1 MQHVKVYES
10 FSEEKTYSFE
20 ELSPEAQ
27 AKAIEDHRDIN
38 VEDQDWHEGVID
50 ECKVDLEDDG
60 FQDVEIMYSGFWSQG
75 DGASFT
81 GWIPSDNMWRFVNEI
96 LGFKYPPVVL
106 DCLTIQVER
115 NQSRYYHENSVDVE
129 VDYDSREDVI
139 EDFPL
144 GMEVPFTYRL
154 PDIVEEV
161 DKKAAEW
168 VKSRCREIYNKLE
181 EEYEAQVV
189 DEAVKD
195 TLLANDYEY
204 DEEGNII

>member
-27 AKAIEDHRDIN
+27 AKAIEANRDIN
-38 VEDQDWHEGVID
+38 VDDRDWHETVID
-50 ECKVDLEDDG
+50 ECKEDLEADG
-60 FQDVEIMYSGFWSQG
+60 FRNVEIGFTGFWSQG

-81 GWIPSDNMWRFVNEI
+81 GWVHSDSMWRFVNEV
-96 LGFKYPPVVL
+96 LGFKLPAVVL

-129 VDYDSREDVI
+129 VDYDSTEDVI
-139 EDFPL
+139 EDFPF

-154 PDIVEEV
+154 SEIVEEV
-161 DKKAAEW
+161 DKKASEW
-168 VKSRCREIYNKLE
+168 AKSRCREIYNKLE
-181 EEYEAQVV
+181 EEYESQQE

-204 DEEGNII
+204 DEDGNII

>member
-20 ELSPEAQ
+20 ELSPQAQ

-38 VEDQDWHEGVID
+38 VDTDWYSTIID
-50 ECKVDLEDDG
+50 ECTEDLEDEG
-60 FQDVEIMYSGFWSQG
+60 FKDIEIMFNGFYSQG

-96 LGFKYPPVVL
+96 LGFKYPPTVL
-106 DCLTIQVER
+106 ECLTIQVER
-115 NQSRYYHENSVDVE
+115 NHSRYYHENSVDIE
-129 VDYDSREDVI
+129 VDYDSTEDVI
-139 EDFPL
+139 EDFPF

-154 PDIVEEV
+154 KDIVEDV
-161 DKKAAEW
+161 DKKATEW

-181 EEYEAQVV
+181 EEYDALQE
-189 DEAVKD
+189 DESVKD
-195 TLLANDYEY
+195 TLLANDYEF